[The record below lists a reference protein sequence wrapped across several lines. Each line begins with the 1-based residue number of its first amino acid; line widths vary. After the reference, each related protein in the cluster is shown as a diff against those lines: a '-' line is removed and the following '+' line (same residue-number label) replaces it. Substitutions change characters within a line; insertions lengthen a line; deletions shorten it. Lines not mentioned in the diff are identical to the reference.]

1 MTNSALV
8 IVSLYTV
15 ILDSLKPGVARAP
28 TFFRPP
34 LLMIL
39 AALTRPAASI
49 ACSVVFSTAVLCA
62 SETAGRKYHAS
73 KDFAPAGEP
82 FATYYAE
89 TKVADTS
96 LHGLAVNPKQV
107 ADRFAAAEITFDG
120 PPGKY
125 AVRVLAVAEEDG
137 ESVYELHVGKEN
149 HGRKTNP
156 VVKEKRVPVTHVWEP
171 VTLAPGTRVRVL
183 FAGRSNGRY
192 PEGDAF
198 AWSRGRWRTLEIV
211 PLTEASK

>member
-1 MTNSALV
+1 MIPNALHRPASAIAGFVL
-8 IVSLYTV
+8 
-15 ILDSLKPGVARAP
+15 
-28 TFFRPP
+28 
-34 LLMIL
+34 L
-39 AALTRPAASI
+39 AAA
-49 ACSVVFSTAVLCA
+49 VVFAAEFT
-62 SETAGRKYHAS
+62 GRKYQAS
-73 KDFAPAGEP
+73 KDFTPTGEP

-89 TKVADTS
+89 TKVADAS
-96 LHGLAVNPKQV
+96 LHGLAVNPKQIR
-107 ADRFAAAEITFDG
+107 DRFAAAEITFDG
-120 PPGKY
+120 PPGRY
-125 AVRVLAVAEEDG
+125 AIRLLAVAEEDG
-137 ESVYELHVGKEN
+137 ESVYELHVGNEL

-211 PLTEASK
+211 PLAQASK